1 MTELIAEQY
10 FCSKPRAI
18 VAIGASAGGLDP
30 IRDFLQQIPA
40 DSQLAFVV
48 MQHLDPTRASSMRD
62 LARKWTAQP
71 VVTAT
76 DNMLLNPNE
85 IYLIPSG
92 FLATIEGDQLRLV
105 TIDKLKRHKSPIS
118 ELFSSLALSAGSRA
132 VGVVLSGAGTDG
144 AEGLLAIKK
153 HGGLIIAQNPDSAK
167 FGSMPEAAIT
177 LGHVKTILPP
187 HEMVSW
193 IMSALEKRANITETE
208 TETETDQ
215 SEKFIMNQN
224 TLMTQLLELVGKRSG
239 NDFSGYKPT
248 TVRRRIDRRIGIR
261 NVSDLEEYLQLVKE
275 DEQELDRLAEDML
288 IGVTSF
294 YRDPEAFD
302 ELSKEVVPALF
313 KKETEKEP
321 VRVWVAGCATGE
333 EAYTVACILYEFRR
347 RNNLSNP
354 IQIFAS
360 DIDAPALEF
369 ARSGVYQEESLNKLP
384 ATLRDACFQKQ
395 EHVYKISK
403 EVRESIVF
411 AVHNLISDPPFSRM
425 DLVVC
430 RNVLI
435 YMDQQVQQ
443 YLMRLFAAV
452 LKPEAYLFLGCSET
466 IGTQQSPFVTL
477 SKQWRIYRKDDDQN
491 EHVLPGVMSR
501 GTTNY
506 RSLMNDLRPPLV
518 NDPRVTEKN
527 FQQLVDRYGAVTLL
541 VSPKAEILF
550 SSGQVSKFL
559 ELRPGEPDFELFA
572 LLVPSLRTNIR
583 TLFNKVLNERQ
594 VLVTTAAIAEKNLQ
608 VRITVKP
615 VLRAPDDYLILIT
628 LEEDE
633 LQTNVESITSAGE
646 SWIVVQLEQELMA
659 TREDLQRTI
668 EKLSISNEDLKSINE
683 EFMATNEELQSANEE
698 LESSKE
704 ELQSL
709 NEELQTTNVILDTK
723 VQELELVNADL
734 SNLFSSTDIATLF
747 LDTEFQLKRFTPA
760 TRRILSLIDSDLGR
774 PVSDIASELVDHDLL
789 EGAAEVLRTQ
799 QASEFEVQDKKG
811 HSYLK
816 RILPYRISEHSLDGI
831 VMTFSDVTASKK
843 ARDKAQELA
852 GKLQQQAQLLDL
864 PLVFA
869 RDMED
874 RIIFWNQGAEK
885 FYGYSAD
892 EAIGQISHE
901 LLNTR
906 FSESQETIYR
916 QLRSHDKWHGEL
928 IHTSKNGQ
936 TISVN
941 SQWVVAKNE
950 KKESWAIVEVNTDIS
965 EQKTYQSEIDYLL
978 HHDPLTQLPNQLQ
991 LKEKVDHALL
1001 SAKISRTKFALLF
1014 IDLDRFKS
1022 INDSLGHAVGNK
1034 LLVAVSKRITS
1045 VLDEYC
1051 SVSRFGG
1058 DEFAV
1063 MVENIQDPS
1072 RASHIANEVLGS
1084 LRAPFLIEENEL
1096 FVGASIG
1103 ISLYPVDAKDTDGL
1117 FRCADAALNLA
1128 KEEGRGQIKFCMP
1141 ELNQR
1146 AHRSLAIEMHLRKA
1160 LINNELSLVFQPQ
1173 VNIETGS
1180 IKGAEALLRWHN
1192 EELGNV
1198 SPAEF
1203 IPVAEESGIIVELG
1217 DWVFREVLALLER
1230 WQRDQFPVV
1239 RLSLNISPVQFR
1251 QPAFLN
1257 LVTELMQ
1264 KATFPPDLLEF
1275 ELTERIFLG
1284 APEMAIEF
1292 FESLRRLGLRL
1303 SFDDF
1308 GTGFCSLQ
1316 YFRQLRLSHLKVA
1329 REFIPQDDKDLD
1341 NIVISRSILSL
1352 AKGLEIESTVEGIE
1366 TEKQLEFFRK
1376 TGCQFVQG
1384 FLFSKPISLIEL
1396 ERLVLTGQPL
1406 KPKEP
1411 QFDLLQ

>member
-1 MTELIAEQY
+1 MSEFIADQSA
-10 FCSKPRAI
+10 CSKPRAI
-18 VAIGASAGGLDP
+18 VAIGASAGGLNP

-40 DSQLAFVV
+40 QSQLAFVV
-48 MQHLDPTRASSMRD
+48 MQHLDPTRESSMRE
-62 LARKWTAQP
+62 LTRKWTLLP

-76 DNMLLNPNE
+76 NNMMLKPNE
-85 IYLIPSG
+85 VYLIPSG
-92 FLATIEGDQLRLV
+92 FLATIEHDQLRLV

-132 VGVVLSGAGTDG
+132 VGVVLSGAGRDG
-144 AEGLLAIKK
+144 SEGLLSIKK
-153 HGGLIIAQNPDSAK
+153 QGGLILAQNPATAK
-167 FGSMPEAAIT
+167 FSSMPEAAIT
-177 LGHVKTILPP
+177 VGHAKTLLPP
-187 HEMVSW
+187 QEMVAW
-193 IMSALEKRANITETE
+193 IIAQLDKRANVTVPETE
-208 TETETDQ
+208 TEMDE

-224 TLMTQLLELVGKRSG
+224 NTMMQLLELLGKRSG

-248 TVRRRIDRRIGIR
+248 TVGRRIDRRIGIR
-261 NVSDLEEYLQLVKE
+261 NVSNLAEYLALVKE

-302 ELSKEVVPALF
+302 ELSKEVVPVLF

-333 EAYTVACILYEFRR
+333 EAYTLACILYEFRR
-347 RNNLSNP
+347 HNNLSNP

-360 DIDAPALEF
+360 DIDAAALEY
-369 ARSGVYQEESLNKLP
+369 ARTGVYQEESLNKLP
-384 ATLRDACFQKQ
+384 AALRDACFQKQ

-452 LKPEAYLFLGCSET
+452 LNPGGYLFLGCSET

-477 SKQWRIYRKDDDQN
+477 SKQWRIFRKENDQN

-501 GTTNY
+501 GATNY
-506 RSLMNDLRPPLV
+506 RSLMNDLRAPMV

-527 FQQLVDRYGAVTLL
+527 FQQLVERFGAVTLL
-541 VSPKAEILF
+541 LSPKAEILF

-559 ELRPGEPDFELFA
+559 ELRSGEPNFDLFA
-572 LLVPSLRTNIR
+572 LLVPSLRTNVR
-583 TLFNKVLNERQ
+583 TLFNKVLTERT
-594 VLVTTAAIAEKNLQ
+594 VLVTTAIIAEKNLQ
-608 VRITVKP
+608 IRITVKP
-615 VLRAPDDYLILIT
+615 VLRAPDDYLILLT
-628 LEEDE
+628 LDEDAV
-633 LQTNVESITSAGE
+633 QPNVESIASAGE

-668 EKLSISNEDLKSINE
+668 EKLSMSNEDLKSVNE

-709 NEELQTTNVILDTK
+709 NEELQTTNVILDAK

-734 SNLFSSTDIATLF
+734 SNLFSSTDLATLF
-747 LDTEFQLKRFTPA
+747 LDTEFHLKRFTPA
-760 TRRILSLIDSDLGR
+760 SRRILSLIDSDLGR

-789 EGAAEVLRTQ
+789 EGADEVLRTQ
-799 QASEFEVQDKKG
+799 EAMEFEVQDKKG
-811 HSYLK
+811 RSYLK
-816 RILPYRISEHSLDGI
+816 RILPYRINASSFDGI
-831 VMTFSDVTASKK
+831 VMTFSDVTALKK
-843 ARDKAQELA
+843 AKDRAQELA
-852 GKLQQQAQLLDL
+852 GKLQKQAQLLDL

-869 RDMED
+869 RDMDD
-874 RIIFWNQGAEK
+874 RIIFWNRGAEE
-885 FYGYSAD
+885 FYGYSVA
-892 EAIGQISHE
+892 EAMGQVSHE
-901 LLNTR
+901 LLHTG
-906 FSESQETIYR
+906 FPVSEESIIR
-916 QLRSHDKWHGEL
+916 QLNDAGKWHGEL
-928 IHTSKNGQ
+928 VHTTKNGQ
-936 TISVN
+936 LVSVN
-941 SQWVVAKNE
+941 SQWVVAKNAN
-950 KKESWAIVEVNTDIS
+950 KESWAIVEVNTDIS
-965 EQKTYQSEIDYLL
+965 EQKTYQTELDYLL
-978 HHDPLTQLPNQLQ
+978 HHDPLTQLPNQIY

-1001 SAKISRTKFALLF
+1001 TAKLSRTKVALLF
-1014 IDLDRFKS
+1014 LDLDRFKT
-1022 INDSLGHAVGNK
+1022 INDSLGHGVGNT
-1034 LLVAVSKRITS
+1034 LLVAVAKRIS
-1045 VLDEYC
+1045 AVIDEFC
-1051 SVSRFGG
+1051 DVSRFGG

-1063 MVENIQDPS
+1063 MIENIQDPN
-1072 RASHIANEVLGS
+1072 RASHIAYEVLDS
-1084 LRAPFLIEENEL
+1084 LRAPFLIEGCEL

-1103 ISLYPVDAKDTDGL
+1103 ISLFPVDASDTEGL

-1128 KEEGRGQIKFCMP
+1128 KEEGRGQVKFFMP

-1160 LINNELSLVFQPQ
+1160 LTNNELSLVYQPQ
-1173 VNIETGS
+1173 VHIDTGR
-1180 IKGAEALLRWHN
+1180 IKGAEALLRWQN
-1192 EELGNV
+1192 EELGSV

-1217 DWVFREVLALLER
+1217 EWVFREVVALLER
-1230 WQRDQFPVV
+1230 WQCEQFPGV

-1251 QPAFLN
+1251 QPVFLK

-1264 KATFPPDLLEF
+1264 KATFPPQLLEL

-1284 APEMAIEF
+1284 APEVAIEF
-1292 FESLRRLGLRL
+1292 FENLRRLGLRL

-1316 YFRQLRLSHLKVA
+1316 YLRQLRLSHIKVA
-1329 REFIPQDDKDLD
+1329 REFIPKDDNDVD
-1341 NIVISRSILSL
+1341 NIVISRSIVSL

-1366 TEKQLEFFRK
+1366 TEKQLAFFSK

-1384 FLFSKPISLIEL
+1384 FLFSKPVSLIEL
-1396 ERLVLTGQPL
+1396 EKLILTNMPL
-1406 KPKEP
+1406 K
-1411 QFDLLQ
+1411 QQDF